1 MARWLECKRTNEWLD
16 RLVIGVYMYDKIGY
30 NVMSVQAVT
39 PVGMVEKSFNKAMII
54 APYINTH

>member
-1 MARWLECKRTNEWLD
+1 MHVKY
-16 RLVIGVYMYDKIGY
+16 RLVIGVYMDMYDKIGY

-39 PVGMVEKSFNKAMII
+39 PVGMVETSFNKAMII

>member
-1 MARWLECKRTNEWLD
+1 MHVKY
-16 RLVIGVYMYDKIGY
+16 RLVIGVYMDMYDKIGY

>member
-39 PVGMVEKSFNKAMII
+39 PVARKVIQ
-54 APYINTH
+54 